1 MSEDTASQTWGVR
14 HVARPDA
21 VPGLVLVFSGEKPHL
36 AARALHA
43 EPLLLGRDD
52 VLGLTLDDSCLSRR
66 HAQVSLDGSRF
77 RIRDLDSRNGT
88 FVDGHRLRGELE
100 SANAVLRIG
109 DTVLLLCADI
119 RPYEHGTIARDD
131 GVIVGP
137 SLLPVW
143 QAIAKAAKEG
153 DCLHVRGEA
162 GAGKELAARHFH
174 RASGREG
181 RPFAAVNCATI
192 PSSLAD
198 RVVFGARKGPYSD
211 ADSDGYVQA
220 AEGGTLFLDE
230 VADLDLAIQAKLF
243 RTLEERKVFAVGAT
257 MPSAVDLRV
266 CSATSS
272 DLEGEVRRGAFREDL
287 YRRIGRPVVTVPPL
301 RERREEVPWLLQA
314 IVGRT
319 PTQPRLHASL
329 VEAVILRPWPGNVR
343 ELEKRIGA
351 AARAAAAQ
359 GERHLRALHLSPSA
373 GMLTEGGA
381 SATSAP
387 PSPHDGTRADAP
399 MTRERIERA
408 LEETGGNVTAAAIA
422 LGLHRTQLRRL
433 LARMKISRTESAG
446 R

>member
-1 MSEDTASQTWGVR
+1 MSEDTASQTWGMK
-14 HVARPDA
+14 HIARPDA

-36 AARALHA
+36 AARAVRS

-52 VLGLTLDDSCLSRR
+52 VLGLTLDDTCLSRR
-66 HAQVSLDGSRF
+66 HAHVSHEGSRF

-100 SANAVLRIG
+100 SGGALLRIG
-109 DTVLLLCADI
+109 DTILLLSDDI
-119 RPYEHGTIARDD
+119 RPYQHATITRDD

-137 SLLPVW
+137 TLSPVW
-143 QAIAKAAKEG
+143 QAIARAAAGG
-153 DCLHVRGEA
+153 DCLHVVGE
-162 GAGKELAARHFH
+162 GGSGKELAARHFH
-174 RASGREG
+174 RASGRAA
-181 RPFAAVNCATI
+181 RPFSAVNCATI

-198 RVVFGARKGPYSD
+198 RIVFGARKGPYSD

-230 VADLDLAIQAKLF
+230 IAELDLAVQAKLV
-243 RTLEERKVFAVGAT
+243 RTLEERRVFAVGALT
-257 MPSAVDLRV
+257 ATAVDVRV
-266 CSATSS
+266 CSATDC
-272 DLEGEVRRGAFREDL
+272 DLGGEVRRGAFREDL
-287 YRRIGRPVVTVPPL
+287 YHRIGRPVVTVPPL

-314 IVGRT
+314 IAGRV

-329 VEAVILRPWPGNVR
+329 VEAVLLRPWPGNVR
-343 ELEKRIGA
+343 ELEKRIGE

-359 GERHLRALHLSPSA
+359 GESQLRALHLSPSA
-373 GMLTEGGA
+373 GMLTDGV
-381 SATSAP
+381 SPATSAP
-387 PSPHDGTRADAP
+387 PPSSHATSAP